1 MASCHKL
8 RLQKALGLFMTAW
21 RLAGSVKG
29 GRTID
34 ETVGAAA
41 NLTVYG

>member
-1 MASCHKL
+1 MASRRKPL
-8 RLQKALGLFMTAW
+8 LQQALGLFMTAW

-29 GRTID
+29 GRTTE